1 MMGQGA
7 SSQPQLCRPPDLI
20 KVSHADGCGRPVAS
34 SGCRPHLCTPE
45 LQPEQLP
52 QPLCASASPGLFILN
67 PQGRED

>member
-45 LQPEQLP
+45 LQPK
-52 QPLCASASPGLFILN
+52 QPPPTSLCFRFSWAFYS
-67 PQGRED
+67 